1 MFYGHLIEK
10 MAITLLHGHKPQK
23 NTARD
28 MFDNKCINKTN
39 SDHIILS
46 FTCKSL
52 TQCTSFSGTYPLTL
66 SGWDPLTLFQAF
78 PGIP

>member
-1 MFYGHLIEK
+1 
-10 MAITLLHGHKPQK
+10 MATLLRKWQLHYCMDTNHK

-28 MFDNKCINKTN
+28 VFDNKCINKTN
-39 SDHIILS
+39 SGHIILS

-66 SGWDPLTLFQAF
+66 SGWDPLTLSQAF